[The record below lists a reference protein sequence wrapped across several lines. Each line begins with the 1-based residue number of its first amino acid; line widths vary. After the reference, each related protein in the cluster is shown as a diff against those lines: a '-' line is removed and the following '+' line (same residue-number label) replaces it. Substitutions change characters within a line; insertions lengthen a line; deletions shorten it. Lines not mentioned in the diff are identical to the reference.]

1 MKPRASLT
9 GPLVLIVVGAIFLVH
24 AISPEFAIGDLFLR
38 YWPYL
43 LILWGAIA
51 FIEVTIRFA
60 RSGQIPANGISGGGW
75 VLVVFICL
83 AGMAAYQM
91 HRVNPWWRQM
101 GWERGVEAFGAEH
114 EYTIDPQRKGVGATP
129 RIVLESL
136 RGDVKI
142 TGTDTAEVSLGG
154 HKLVRAFEERLA
166 DVANRDTPIDIVVE
180 GSTVVVRAHQ
190 DRADSRSR
198 VTANLELSVPKGASV
213 EATGTGGDFDV
224 SGLAGDVDFS
234 SSNAGVRLQDIGGN
248 VKIDT
253 RRSDLIRCIN
263 VKGTVDLRG
272 HGSDLELQKIAGQ
285 VNVNGDYTGSVS
297 LREMMK
303 PVRLVSMRTQ
313 LDVQQVP
320 GEMHLERGS
329 LNARNVVGPVKMR
342 AHSTDITLNGF
353 TEGLDLTVDRGD
365 IELRPQNVPL
375 GRIAVHA
382 RSGNI
387 EIALPVA
394 AKFALNAATGNGEIE
409 NQFGGGLT
417 ERSEG
422 RGAKLDGSVGD
433 GPDVSLI
440 TQHGNITVRKSS
452 GDSNPPK
459 ESGGEPAGS
468 KRRDNVA
475 GLVVAPAER

>member
-1 MKPRASLT
+1 MRPRASLT
-9 GPLVLIVVGAIFLVH
+9 GPLVLIVVGAIFLIH
-24 AISPEFAIGDLFLR
+24 AISPEFAVGDLFLR

-43 LILWGAIA
+43 LILWGVIA
-51 FIEVTIRFA
+51 FIEVSIRFA

-75 VLVVFICL
+75 VVVVFICL
-83 AGMAAYQM
+83 AGMAAYEM

-114 EYTIDPQRKGVGATP
+114 EYSIDPQRKGVGAAP

-142 TGTDTAEVSLGG
+142 TGAEGTEVSLGG

-180 GSTVVVRAHQ
+180 GSTVIVRSHQ

-224 SGLAGDVDFS
+224 SGLMGDVDFS

-272 HGSDLELQKIAGQ
+272 HGSDVELQKIAGQ

-297 LREMMK
+297 LREMAK
-303 PVRLVSMRTQ
+303 PVRLASMRTQ

-320 GEMHLERGS
+320 GEIHLERGS
-329 LNARNVVGPVKMR
+329 LNARNVIGPVKVT
-342 AHSTDITLNGF
+342 AHSTDITLSGF

-365 IELRPQNVPL
+365 IELRPQNVPI
-375 GRIAVHA
+375 GHIAVHA

-387 EIALPVA
+387 EMALPVA
-394 AKFALNAATGNGEIE
+394 AKFALNAATGNGEVD
-409 NQFGGGLT
+409 NQFGDGLRA
-417 ERSEG
+417 RSEG

-459 ESGGEPAGS
+459 GSGGEPATL
-468 KRRDNVA
+468 KRQGNVA
-475 GLVVAPAER
+475 GLVVAAER

>member
-1 MKPRASLT
+1 VRQRASLT

-24 AISPEFAIGDLFLR
+24 AISPEFAVGDLFLH

-43 LILWGAIA
+43 LILWGVIA
-51 FIEVTIRFA
+51 FIEVNVRFA
-60 RSGQIPANGISGGGW
+60 RSGQVPANGVSGGGW
-75 VLVVFICL
+75 ALVIFICL
-83 AGMAAYQM
+83 AGVAAHEM
-91 HRVNPWWRQM
+91 HRANPWWRQM
-101 GWERGVEAFGAEH
+101 GWERGVEAFGSEH
-114 EYTIDPQRKGVGATP
+114 EYAIDPQRKGVGATP

-142 TGTDTAEVSLGG
+142 TGTDAAEVALGG

-198 VTANLELSVPKGASV
+198 VTANLELSVPRGASV
-213 EATGTGGDFDV
+213 EATGTGGDFDI
-224 SGLAGDVDFS
+224 SGLTGDVDLS
-234 SSNAGVRLQDIGGN
+234 SSSAGVRLQDIGGN

-272 HGSDLELQKIAGQ
+272 HGSDVELQKVAGQ
-285 VNVNGDYTGSVS
+285 VSVNGDYTGSVS
-297 LREMMK
+297 LRELAM
-303 PVRLVSMRTQ
+303 PVRLASMRTQ
-313 LDVQQVP
+313 LDVQRVP
-320 GEMHLERGS
+320 GEIHLERGS
-329 LNARNVVGPVKMR
+329 LNARNVIGPVKVT

-387 EIALPVA
+387 EMALPVA
-394 AKFALNAATGNGEIE
+394 AKFALNAATGNGEID
-409 NQFGGGLT
+409 NQFGDGLT

-452 GDSNPPK
+452 GDANPPK
-459 ESGGEPAGS
+459 ESGSEPAGL

-475 GLVVAPAER
+475 ALVVAAAY